1 MYGNFVLSRVFCRLW
16 DFIPAQHTG
25 LPQWYVVH
33 AWAGSFQ
40 DMVDALLDQ
49 LGEVDEDGV
58 TVHGSKQSVILWLGE
73 WYSGGGGR
81 GTREGGV

>member
-1 MYGNFVLSRVFCRLW
+1 
-16 DFIPAQHTG
+16 
-25 LPQWYVVH
+25 
-33 AWAGSFQ
+33 
-40 DMVDALLDQ
+40 MVDALLDQ